1 MKTLEQVLRNWP
13 SVLSDAKKD
22 AIRDILD
29 YTNKR
34 YPKHQ
39 EYTDPQILLS
49 VDDII
54 EELYDSQ
61 SPVIH
66 SYEPQEVIH
75 LIYQATQYTC
85 SDEQDIE
92 PQKEKKPSITQAYKE
107 ILENQ
112 GNQTL
117 MVGFPSNASVTISKG
132 NNVISIKPYELK
144 MLLKQLQLINTQ
156 GIS

>member
-13 SVLSDAKKD
+13 SVLSNTFEEIID
-22 AIRDILD
+22 DILD
-29 YTNKR
+29 FANANWPNRDEYTN
-34 YPKHQ
+34 
-39 EYTDPQILLS
+39 PQILVS
-49 VDDII
+49 ANDVIRSIYDDLAKGGDPNYVS
-54 EELYDSQ
+54 ED
-61 SPVIH
+61 VI
-66 SYEPQEVIH
+66 Q

-112 GNQTL
+112 ENQTL
-117 MVGFPSNASVTISKG
+117 MVGYPGNASVIIGKG
-132 NNVISIKPYELK
+132 NNLISIKPYELK

-156 GIS
+156 GI